1 MLLLAFNASSYSKPV
16 IFLSFAYLW
25 LNFSGQ
31 TVQIIKRV
39 FEVYTVSHLT
49 LHYDSRLF
57 LTRVRSVY
65 QSNSR
70 ISFKRSYSKERI
82 MHITVFWWY
91 IYYNDKTGPTQSLL
105 LSSTSSGSNFT
116 KSSSHLLHFGVLFN
130 HSLLEQTT
138 TSTFPALKNNHFYC
152 IIYILF
158 FPFEN
163 EIWRAPLFEEIKVL
177 RVSKWSNSKVYKSQF
192 RHIPCIQL

>member
-1 MLLLAFNASSYSKPV
+1 MESFRVLSLEFKANLYNKPI

-39 FEVYTVSHLT
+39 FEVYTVSHRT

-57 LTRVRSVY
+57 LTKVRSVY

-91 IYYNDKTGPTQSLL
+91 IYYNDKTSPTQSLL

-116 KSSSHLLHFGVLFN
+116 KSSAHLLHFGVLFQPLFIRAN
-130 HSLLEQTT
+130 YNKYFPCLKKQPFLLHYIYFSLLRMRFGAHR
-138 TSTFPALKNNHFYC
+138 S
-152 IIYILF
+152 
-158 FPFEN
+158 
-163 EIWRAPLFEEIKVL
+163 L
-177 RVSKWSNSKVYKSQF
+177 RK
-192 RHIPCIQL
+192 